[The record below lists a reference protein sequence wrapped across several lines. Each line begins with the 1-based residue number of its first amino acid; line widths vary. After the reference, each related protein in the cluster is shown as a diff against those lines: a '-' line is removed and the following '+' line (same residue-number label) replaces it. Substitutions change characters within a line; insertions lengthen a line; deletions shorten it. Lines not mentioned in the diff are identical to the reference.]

1 MISKEKIY
9 AIALVIAVL
18 IIGGLVFKSCED
30 AKIIK
35 EVKREESNLRKA
47 LVDTLTVFQTKEGN
61 WGAEKR
67 TLQADVKTLKD
78 QNLNLNA
85 NQKALIKEVERQNK
99 NATTI
104 AAALIKISAKIDSL
118 SNDNSIV
125 GDSSVTFPYNTTDLK
140 YNLTVFNVKPIEFKK
155 PSLTINSLEFPNTQ
169 TVNFKWK
176 DEDKKEGYPVSFS
189 VINTNKYFKIT
200 DIQSYAI
207 PEIKKVE
214 LKPNFW
220 QKTANFGKTT
230 GGKIAIF
237 GAGIL
242 IGGIALK

>member
-9 AIALVIAVL
+9 AIGLIVAVL
-18 IIGGLVFKSCED
+18 IIGGLIFKSCED

-67 TLQADVKTLKD
+67 TLQADVKTLND
-78 QNLNLNA
+78 QNLNLNT

-99 NATTI
+99 TATTI
-104 AAALIKISAKIDSL
+104 AAALIKLTAKVDSL

-125 GDSSVTFPYNTTDLK
+125 SDSSVTFPYNTTDLK
-140 YNLTVFNVKPIEFKK
+140 YNLTVLNVKPIEFKK
-155 PSLTINSLEFPNTQ
+155 PVLTINSLEFPNTQ
-169 TVNFKWK
+169 TVNFNWK
-176 DEDKKEGYPVSFS
+176 DDKKEGYPVSFN
-189 VINTNKYFKIT
+189 VVNTNKYFKVT
-200 DIQSYAI
+200 DIQSYVI
-207 PEIKKVE
+207 PEVKKTE

-230 GGKIAIF
+230 GGKIVIF
-237 GAGIL
+237 GAGVL